1 MLYPNKD
8 GAKFDMNYYLTKHI
22 PLVRERCGAAV
33 KAVTVEQ
40 GLGGGAPGSPAAF
53 AAIAHIGFVGL
64 AELQS
69 ALGAHA
75 AELMAD
81 IPNFT
86 NVEPVLQISEVKM

>member
-1 MLYPNKD
+1 VLYPNKD

-40 GLGGGAPGSPAAF
+40 GLAGGAPGSPAAF

-69 ALGAHA
+69 ALAAHA

-86 NVEPVLQISEVKM
+86 NVEPVLQVSEVKM

>member
-1 MLYPNKD
+1 V
-8 GAKFDMNYYLTKHI
+8 
-22 PLVRERCGAAV
+22 VRERCGAAV

-40 GLGGGAPGSPAAF
+40 GLAGGAPGSPAAF

-86 NVEPVLQISEVKM
+86 NVEPVLQVSEVKM

>member
-40 GLGGGAPGSPAAF
+40 GLAGGAPGSPAAF

-86 NVEPVLQISEVKM
+86 NVEPVLQVSEVKM